1 MNSTDLS
8 LQRLLRSAR
17 RARTPLPGEAPFHV
31 ETQILHAW
39 REGLAPENA
48 TLPLPVL
55 RGAFICACAILIIS
69 AVLTLHVLQEGAP
82 DELMIMDNAIQLTL
96 LQ

>member
-1 MNSTDLS
+1 MNSTDLC

-17 RARTPLPGEAPFHV
+17 RVRTPLPGEAPFHV

-39 REGLAPENA
+39 REGLAPENIP
-48 TLPLPVL
+48 LPLPIL

-69 AVLTLHVLQEGAP
+69 TVLTLRSLKEGTP
-82 DELMIMDNAIQLTL
+82 DEVMILDNAIQLTL